1 MQDPLLLY
9 STNTWLAYQVSQR
22 YYRGEHYVW
31 CAPVFDPRGLGDIEN
46 VIPPSSSPFE
56 IYRSLSEEVR
66 RGDRH
71 SSKIVDNHAGI
82 LRGADYKLIQN
93 NIRKDEFKEIKDI
106 ADSAD
111 IRDFRP
117 LLYIIPFDR
126 VSSWVKQVPVN
137 QRGHPLSIEFIIEVL
152 PRACFDIITLEWR

>member
-1 MQDPLLLY
+1 
-9 STNTWLAYQVSQR
+9 LAYQVSQR

-56 IYRSLSEEVR
+56 IYRSLSEEVS

-71 SSKIVDNHAGI
+71 SSKIARNRVGI
-82 LRGADYKLIQN
+82 AHGAEHKLTQKK
-93 NIRKDEFKEIKDI
+93 IRKDEFEEIKNI
-106 ADSAD
+106 VDSAD

-126 VSSWVKQVPVN
+126 VSPRVKQVPVN
-137 QRGHPLSIEFIIEVL
+137 QRGHPLSIEFIIEAL
-152 PRACFDIITLEWR
+152 ARACFDIVTLEWR